1 MSFNLERHEVV
12 ALCQRTIETIEKVKR
27 TSAEIVFHTSLNE
40 LVLKTDS
47 TRLQQVLINL
57 LVNATKFTPKGTIA
71 LLLDIDTE
79 KQEAVFTVEDTGCG
93 IPLDKQPAIFS
104 RFEKLHEGIQG
115 SGIGLSLCRFI
126 VEHLKGKIWI
136 DPKYTSGARF
146 VFTHPLENDSH
157 ENE

>member
-1 MSFNLERHEVV
+1 MGVV
-12 ALCQRTIETIEKVKR
+12 VVVFLGQFLCDALVECGL
-27 TSAEIVFHTSLNE
+27 SH
-40 LVLKTDS
+40 
-47 TRLQQVLINL
+47 QVL
-57 LVNATKFTPKGTIA
+57 
-71 LLLDIDTE
+71 
-79 KQEAVFTVEDTGCG
+79 VEDTGCG

-115 SGIGLSLCRFI
+115 SGIGVSLCRFI

>member
-1 MSFNLERHEVV
+1 M
-12 ALCQRTIETIEKVKR
+12 
-27 TSAEIVFHTSLNE
+27 
-40 LVLKTDS
+40 
-47 TRLQQVLINL
+47 
-57 LVNATKFTPKGTIA
+57 
-71 LLLDIDTE
+71 
-79 KQEAVFTVEDTGCG
+79 
-93 IPLDKQPAIFS
+93 
-104 RFEKLHEGIQG
+104 QG